1 MTIKYN
7 NLRYK
12 LKLPDYLKIKY
23 YQFVLWSIRRLRRIK
38 RIFCEYSKPLI
49 PLFILFFV
57 YLAITYYIGIIKYK
71 YCNFFD
77 AIWDSKEFI
86 FFSLLYVYFNIIFGG
101 EKERHKKLKEQS
113 YEAPALCYYS
123 NCTIKSFLNLVN
135 LNYTSEIFFNETR
148 FKIFMKY
155 LKSKS
160 DIVDSPYI
168 NSFDDLWINELI
180 KLLSNIYN
188 KSKNNQYIMSKYD
201 KDEATQLY
209 DKLLL
214 LSNNLKIS
222 VKNTQKLN
230 NKIYNDIINLSQ
242 GLFNG
247 CVLLRKFWRQD
258 DFMNQKIRYIL
269 LHKGIDNSTEK
280 IENLKMFF

>member
-1 MTIKYN
+1 MG
-7 NLRYK
+7 L
-12 LKLPDYLKIKY
+12 
-23 YQFVLWSIRRLRRIK
+23 K
-38 RIFCEYSKPLI
+38 RIY
-49 PLFILFFV
+49 
-57 YLAITYYIGIIKYK
+57 
-71 YCNFFD
+71 
-77 AIWDSKEFI
+77 I
-86 FFSLLYVYFNIIFGG
+86 FFFIIYVYFNMIING
-101 EKERHKKLKEQS
+101 EKERHKNLKEQS

-135 LNYTSEIFFNETR
+135 LNYSSEIFFTETR
-148 FKIFMKY
+148 FKSFMKY
-155 LKSKS
+155 LKKQS
-160 DIVDSPYI
+160 DIVNSSYI

-180 KLLSNIYN
+180 KLLSNIYY

-201 KDEATQLY
+201 RDEATQLY

-222 VKNTQKLN
+222 VKNTKKLN